1 MSDQLSEGDGGS
13 DRPVGGEQEELL
25 SPFEA
30 HLDSLASH
38 DFLRGSEDGRQQ
50 SPFRSAS
57 FDPSELEEAQWY
69 SNANVSE
76 RAGSIRSFSA
86 AAADRSGPSHS
97 CGPSFATVSGA
108 ALSAGSINVSAAVA
122 AAHQSLQAPG
132 IKFFWESGFWS
143 QIFGGRDDAANL
155 YGADFKRPEAPVLGE
170 AELQPRKVPRQSGP
184 SVGAVGGSSFLNAV
198 RDREVLSWKQKR
210 DKERDEALSLW
221 ESLLVTW
228 PERITVIGQILVLE
242 PQVRR
247 GMVEDLLG
255 GKAPATL
262 RKRKRCRSVLGYA
275 LFLRNRR
282 VDFPGS
288 EELFYAYMCMLRE
301 EGKPSSTRKSLL
313 EAITFCRFVLGIPEL
328 ASLGESKRCHGS
340 ARARDFKPRV
350 QASPFTVEELSKLH
364 RILFED
370 PEPWNQ
376 LMAGSLL
383 FCVYSRARW
392 EDLEHADRLIID
404 RADDGM
410 AAYIEASVGV
420 HKTMGAKIMKGQ
432 LLPLVA
438 PAVGV
443 VEGNWV
449 EQYVKAGDWARL
461 LLFGSK
467 EVRPERRIAFAG
479 ISYWSGVHPMQDV
492 RKDRGGMIGQ
502 KKSLA
507 FALGTPQT
515 PPTELA
521 FADLTKKAYR
531 DMVSHESTDGAP
543 MRKLPL
549 PEKRARK
556 ESQQARLAGLELEGE
571 LDPAYQLVDACNHQL
586 EHSVI
591 YWLAPSKCPKREL
604 EVIAGFKEKPSV
616 LQVEQNTVKLGGP
629 STTIECDASDAL
641 RCQWAW
647 QRRGLAYDQCRMIS
661 YNVHQKWVQKL
672 LDAYFAP
679 TGGGSNMA
687 ASYSD
692 SRSVFDARVD
702 ACGLPKE
709 DAAKVKAAVGSL
721 RQLAFISSFTPG
733 QADEA
738 PLMAALKSML
748 GRDAELAVQASF
760 RALYHEAYAIVTS
773 EMRQKIEKSEEPT
786 ARRLTQPER
795 AERHEKQVAKLV
807 GVLIK
812 GPSEP
817 SEALVDKAVSAYEQN
832 ELRYISW
839 ESCTSREQ
847 EVASERK
854 KDTRF
859 TIDEHSGKL
868 KVENKDAE
876 DKASTASEVH
886 VLQALQR
893 RSLALDQA
901 NLVEYTLMQQWSDRL
916 LRARM
921 DDPPPQYSRPSWSQ
935 LVAADKK
942 LFSEL
947 RDLTRDG
954 VQSACG
960 GARPLD
966 KHLPAVMMSYD
977 VVCLLKPMPQ
987 SVSGRSSDDSGK
999 ERPAPYTPKGPR
1011 KGAGKGKEGK
1021 GKGRMPAQLIA
1032 WGCTS
1037 STKKGNPYCY
1047 GFQLGNCTN
1056 AVTNNACVRN
1066 DSDAQASQSLGPE
1079 HFLGGSSFEA
1089 DACGQPAS
1097 SSPQHDKFSTI
1108 LQQCLSFFDSLPHE
1122 SVGTKTESHRD
1133 QVGKAFYSGM
1143 YSKGVVGLR
1152 TSVHRHPEE
1161 VKVLTSLIRAVEPT
1175 MLFSSLVVTEDSQV
1189 GVHKDA
1195 QNVCIQNLVIPMTR
1209 FGGGELLLEDP
1220 KACPWL
1226 CLELFAETG
1235 NMTSA
1240 LRSFGFQALPLGRRA
1255 KGPIHVTP
1263 LDLSR
1268 ALSWQYVK
1276 RLVQAGDVFVVHL
1289 SPPARGPFAD
1299 AVAPLVADFCCW
1311 LRSEFPSVHFS
1322 VVCPASSAL
1331 WKQSGLLD
1339 LQRSCIQVS
1348 FTAADCGPG
1357 PHENFLL
1364 MSSLPELRVFETP
1377 ADASKIPSGG
1387 PVRAAPVAA
1396 PSFVHTNH
1404 FCTKFASALALA
1416 AGQLDT
1422 VPTPALVTNASA
1434 RAANQLQP
1442 RVSRA
1447 VVLVEEYHYQV
1458 TVPAPSGALPSLV
1471 SSQLSDLGIGKL
1483 VSITCGVYR
1492 SPLQFAERALNVGH
1506 PCDMCR
1512 ALPDQAMVVLGHLL
1526 IEGPVKVLRRRLDT
1540 ITQWKAW
1547 AAELEPAEAELH
1559 KSLPPSVAE
1568 VDMTSGFKIVG
1579 EEFPSGIFP
1588 LVNDAPLDANSRE
1601 LFEITEAEYREKG
1614 WLEQPRSWE
1623 ELELLFG
1630 DWLPAKR
1637 FGVRQRDKLRP
1648 IDDLAANGAN
1658 SAFAACDKLTLRAFD
1673 ELVWCATYIMRVLVQ
1688 KGTVHL
1694 VLSCGRVGF
1703 CVVALKHPDS
1713 GQVRGYA
1720 SRVLPFGASGSVT
1733 CFNRVARLIQR
1744 ILQEAWI
1751 LNCNYFDDFPVLE
1764 LSALSGS
1771 ADSTAHCI
1779 LDLLGFECST
1789 DKEEPFKSS
1798 ADVLGVTVDLS
1809 CEDLSEVRVRNREV
1823 KCCEVAASVDEVLDR
1838 GAIRSAEIAS
1848 LFGRIQFLEGQLM
1861 GRMGRLA
1868 LSELRSLGTSG
1879 GILKLGDSERH
1890 AFQNLR
1896 ERLLHGPPRAISA
1909 RPPGANVIVFTD
1921 GACEPEGDSMLCS
1934 IGGVLYVESSG
1945 KWATRY
1951 FGCRLPDSLV
1961 KAWSASGKK
1970 HLIGPVELYAVTT
1983 ARLLWR
1989 EYLDFAKGIFFIDHA
2004 GVHAACV
2011 NGSSHDRLW
2020 RLILLKLEEA
2030 DAKPMIAW
2038 YARVP
2043 SQSNPAEMFLLM
2055 SQEGLASF
2063 KQVQRVPGVPSKDSE
2078 KPGHPDGP
2086 PPKVPRVATEKAKA
2100 KAKARGGPKNKPAS
2114 LAQYETRTKFG
2125 NACWGF
2131 NLEDGCSNKTE
2142 KGAVTTKTVASST
2155 KAEETP
2161 NRPAS
2166 SEALARELLRI
2177 TRFDADSCLR
2187 LLDLVPKDKSLRT
2200 SQAQTSEGGKLGFG
2214 FYVRAGE
2221 ACVFNSCS
2229 SMPMVCRYLTSLVR
2243 AVDPTLEFGALQLLF
2258 NVQSGFHLDKSNEKG
2273 SRNLII
2279 PLTDFVGGQV
2289 WTRDESGDATYDHN
2303 GVSLRGR
2310 LMDVASG
2317 PVKLDPSVHHA
2328 VMPWQGNRI
2337 VLIAYM
2343 PSFSERLPTESR
2355 SLLSELGFVFRNLN
2369 SGATVKLRDIR
2380 TVTQGPPAPGSTRPL
2395 TAEVPL
2401 VLELCSGHA
2410 VLSRVAENLGFQA
2423 LSIDNNSSRAPGKQ
2437 IMRLDLADADNI
2449 DYLCE
2454 LVESERSRIALI
2466 FISLPSGTA
2475 SVHRGKHIEKWV
2487 RQGFQL
2493 PSALRSSDYP
2503 DMLPG
2508 LSGSDRRRVEEA
2520 NQLYFEV
2527 GLDFH
2532 LEEEVSKA
2540 VRSNF
2545 VDDASELVLRG
2556 KRLLLFKEMMT
2567 AAGCSDEHLFRDEEL
2582 EQTVWTETQKEIDAC
2597 WVWVATEFSGRSI
2610 TMRFGIRQGGKVR
2623 LIDDCTISCLNLTVG
2638 LRERFELHTIGKLAA
2653 VLSCALEWAP
2663 AGHLNHWV
2671 GRNYDL
2677 KSAYKQYGIHPDDR
2691 DLVRIAVNRPGQ
2703 DSPEILGL
2711 NALPFGSVA
2720 SVSAFLRV
2728 SYAVWKIGIV
2738 LARVLWTAYFD
2749 DFTNVCRSLLK
2760 DNTAWAIESLFDLLG
2775 ISFDRSGRK
2784 AVEHA
2789 AVFGTLGL
2797 QVDLSHSAER
2807 RVLIGHTEK
2816 RKDELVESLN
2826 GVMDAGSIE
2835 PRSFE
2840 RLRGRMV
2847 FFEGYSFGRVSNQA
2861 MRTLARASKSS
2872 VTFELGLRHKAALQV
2887 LLDRVSSS
2895 APLIVQPRIRSTWI
2909 LFTDGAC
2916 EPERQWGGIGGVLI
2930 SPNGYCAGYFGEEV
2944 PSSLMHDLLAASK
2957 NPIFELELAPLL
2969 IAYELWGNL
2978 FEGSQLV
2985 CYLDNEGARHSCI
2998 RCFADSSE
3006 SSDLWVQK
3014 ILELEMQ
3021 SRVHVWYGR
3030 VPTSSN
3036 IADGPS
3042 RLTFGAVE
3050 HMCRYRSRPSL
3061 ATLLSRRG

>member
-1 MSDQLSEGDGGS
+1 MLTCACCERRASHRL
-13 DRPVGGEQEELL
+13 
-25 SPFEA
+25 
-30 HLDSLASH
+30 LASRCWRLLL
-38 DFLRGSEDGRQQ
+38 F
-50 SPFRSAS
+50 
-57 FDPSELEEAQWY
+57 
-69 SNANVSE
+69 
-76 RAGSIRSFSA
+76 
-86 AAADRSGPSHS
+86 AD
-97 CGPSFATVSGA
+97 
-108 ALSAGSINVSAAVA
+108 
-122 AAHQSLQAPG
+122 
-132 IKFFWESGFWS
+132 
-143 QIFGGRDDAANL
+143 
-155 YGADFKRPEAPVLGE
+155 
-170 AELQPRKVPRQSGP
+170 
-184 SVGAVGGSSFLNAV
+184 
-198 RDREVLSWKQKR
+198 
-210 DKERDEALSLW
+210 
-221 ESLLVTW
+221 
-228 PERITVIGQILVLE
+228 
-242 PQVRR
+242 
-247 GMVEDLLG
+247 
-255 GKAPATL
+255 
-262 RKRKRCRSVLGYA
+262 
-275 LFLRNRR
+275 
-282 VDFPGS
+282 
-288 EELFYAYMCMLRE
+288 
-301 EGKPSSTRKSLL
+301 
-313 EAITFCRFVLGIPEL
+313 
-328 ASLGESKRCHGS
+328 
-340 ARARDFKPRV
+340 KPRV
-350 QASPFTVEELSKLH
+350 QASPFAVEELSKLH

-443 VEGNWV
+443 VDGNWV
-449 EQYVKAGDWARL
+449 EQYVKVRGRLGLQEPPHSPVMPAPDRQGMPTIRSLDSDEAGDWARL
-461 LLFGSK
+461 LLYGSK
-467 EVRPERRIAFAG
+467 EVRPERRVSSHSCKCTCISFATKFG
-479 ISYWSGVHPMQDV
+479 PSPEELLLLGYHTGDFKMPLTYGRDSAAPTLILLNRVLLAIRQGTFKPDCTRSGRFVKPCSGDGSLV
-492 RKDRGGMIGQ
+492 AGMAGQ
-502 KKSLA
+502 GVKTFRSLA

-521 FADLTKKAYR
+521 FADLTKKVFGSGDGDPTVGELSCIRQLHFEASTLVIQTYR

-549 PEKRARK
+549 PEKRVRK

-672 LDAYFAP
+672 LDCLSIVPPPNF
-679 TGGGSNMA
+679 
-687 ASYSD
+687 
-692 SRSVFDARVD
+692 
-702 ACGLPKE
+702 
-709 DAAKVKAAVGSL
+709 AAV
-721 RQLAFISSFTPG
+721 
-733 QADEA
+733 
-738 PLMAALKSML
+738 
-748 GRDAELAVQASF
+748 
-760 RALYHEAYAIVTS
+760 
-773 EMRQKIEKSEEPT
+773 
-786 ARRLTQPER
+786 
-795 AERHEKQVAKLV
+795 
-807 GVLIK
+807 
-812 GPSEP
+812 
-817 SEALVDKAVSAYEQN
+817 
-832 ELRYISW
+832 
-839 ESCTSREQ
+839 
-847 EVASERK
+847 
-854 KDTRF
+854 
-859 TIDEHSGKL
+859 
-868 KVENKDAE
+868 
-876 DKASTASEVH
+876 
-886 VLQALQR
+886 
-893 RSLALDQA
+893 
-901 NLVEYTLMQQWSDRL
+901 TL
-916 LRARM
+916 
-921 DDPPPQYSRPSWSQ
+921 SQ
-935 LVAADKK
+935 CVRADK
-942 LFSEL
+942 
-947 RDLTRDG
+947 
-954 VQSACG
+954 
-960 GARPLD
+960 
-966 KHLPAVMMSYD
+966 
-977 VVCLLKPMPQ
+977 
-987 SVSGRSSDDSGK
+987 
-999 ERPAPYTPKGPR
+999 
-1011 KGAGKGKEGK
+1011 
-1021 GKGRMPAQLIA
+1021 
-1032 WGCTS
+1032 
-1037 STKKGNPYCY
+1037 
-1047 GFQLGNCTN
+1047 
-1056 AVTNNACVRN
+1056 
-1066 DSDAQASQSLGPE
+1066 
-1079 HFLGGSSFEA
+1079 
-1089 DACGQPAS
+1089 
-1097 SSPQHDKFSTI
+1097 
-1108 LQQCLSFFDSLPHE
+1108 
-1122 SVGTKTESHRD
+1122 
-1133 QVGKAFYSGM
+1133 
-1143 YSKGVVGLR
+1143 
-1152 TSVHRHPEE
+1152 
-1161 VKVLTSLIRAVEPT
+1161 
-1175 MLFSSLVVTEDSQV
+1175 
-1189 GVHKDA
+1189 
-1195 QNVCIQNLVIPMTR
+1195 
-1209 FGGGELLLEDP
+1209 
-1220 KACPWL
+1220 
-1226 CLELFAETG
+1226 
-1235 NMTSA
+1235 
-1240 LRSFGFQALPLGRRA
+1240 
-1255 KGPIHVTP
+1255 
-1263 LDLSR
+1263 
-1268 ALSWQYVK
+1268 
-1276 RLVQAGDVFVVHL
+1276 
-1289 SPPARGPFAD
+1289 
-1299 AVAPLVADFCCW
+1299 
-1311 LRSEFPSVHFS
+1311 
-1322 VVCPASSAL
+1322 
-1331 WKQSGLLD
+1331 
-1339 LQRSCIQVS
+1339 
-1348 FTAADCGPG
+1348 
-1357 PHENFLL
+1357 
-1364 MSSLPELRVFETP
+1364 
-1377 ADASKIPSGG
+1377 
-1387 PVRAAPVAA
+1387 
-1396 PSFVHTNH
+1396 
-1404 FCTKFASALALA
+1404 
-1416 AGQLDT
+1416 
-1422 VPTPALVTNASA
+1422 
-1434 RAANQLQP
+1434 
-1442 RVSRA
+1442 
-1447 VVLVEEYHYQV
+1447 
-1458 TVPAPSGALPSLV
+1458 
-1471 SSQLSDLGIGKL
+1471 
-1483 VSITCGVYR
+1483 
-1492 SPLQFAERALNVGH
+1492 
-1506 PCDMCR
+1506 
-1512 ALPDQAMVVLGHLL
+1512 
-1526 IEGPVKVLRRRLDT
+1526 
-1540 ITQWKAW
+1540 
-1547 AAELEPAEAELH
+1547 
-1559 KSLPPSVAE
+1559 
-1568 VDMTSGFKIVG
+1568 
-1579 EEFPSGIFP
+1579 
-1588 LVNDAPLDANSRE
+1588 
-1601 LFEITEAEYREKG
+1601 
-1614 WLEQPRSWE
+1614 
-1623 ELELLFG
+1623 
-1630 DWLPAKR
+1630 
-1637 FGVRQRDKLRP
+1637 
-1648 IDDLAANGAN
+1648 
-1658 SAFAACDKLTLRAFD
+1658 
-1673 ELVWCATYIMRVLVQ
+1673 
-1688 KGTVHL
+1688 
-1694 VLSCGRVGF
+1694 
-1703 CVVALKHPDS
+1703 
-1713 GQVRGYA
+1713 
-1720 SRVLPFGASGSVT
+1720 
-1733 CFNRVARLIQR
+1733 
-1744 ILQEAWI
+1744 
-1751 LNCNYFDDFPVLE
+1751 
-1764 LSALSGS
+1764 
-1771 ADSTAHCI
+1771 
-1779 LDLLGFECST
+1779 
-1789 DKEEPFKSS
+1789 
-1798 ADVLGVTVDLS
+1798 
-1809 CEDLSEVRVRNREV
+1809 
-1823 KCCEVAASVDEVLDR
+1823 
-1838 GAIRSAEIAS
+1838 
-1848 LFGRIQFLEGQLM
+1848 
-1861 GRMGRLA
+1861 
-1868 LSELRSLGTSG
+1868 
-1879 GILKLGDSERH
+1879 
-1890 AFQNLR
+1890 
-1896 ERLLHGPPRAISA
+1896 
-1909 RPPGANVIVFTD
+1909 
-1921 GACEPEGDSMLCS
+1921 
-1934 IGGVLYVESSG
+1934 
-1945 KWATRY
+1945 
-1951 FGCRLPDSLV
+1951 
-1961 KAWSASGKK
+1961 
-1970 HLIGPVELYAVTT
+1970 
-1983 ARLLWR
+1983 
-1989 EYLDFAKGIFFIDHA
+1989 
-2004 GVHAACV
+2004 
-2011 NGSSHDRLW
+2011 
-2020 RLILLKLEEA
+2020 
-2030 DAKPMIAW
+2030 
-2038 YARVP
+2038 
-2043 SQSNPAEMFLLM
+2043 EMFLLM

-2063 KQVQRVPGVPSKDSE
+2063 KQDASGKLPLDAVMSRLMHDQRICQFLLPMQKTQVQRVPGVPFKDTE
-2078 KPGHPDGP
+2078 KPGPPDGP

-2142 KGAVTTKTVASST
+2142 KDPKSGWMKCEKGLHVCAACHKPGHSVLTCKSAK

-2177 TRFDADSCLR
+2177 TRFDAASCLR

-2229 SMPMVCRYLTSLVR
+2229 NMPMVCRYLTSLVR
-2243 AVDPTLEFGALQLLF
+2243 VVDPTFEFGALQLLF
-2258 NVQSGFHLDKSNEKG
+2258 NVQSGFHLDKFNEKG
-2273 SRNLII
+2273 SLNLII

-2289 WTRDESGDATYDHN
+2289 WTRDESGDVTYDHS
-2303 GVSLRGR
+2303 GASLRGR

-2328 VMPWQGNRI
+2328 VMPWQGNRT

-2380 TVTQGPPAPGSTRPL
+2380 MVTQGPPAPGSTRPL
-2395 TAEVPL
+2395 SAEVPL

-2423 LSIDNNSSRAPGKQ
+2423 LSIDNNSSRAPGKE

-2527 GLDFH
+2527 GRLVQFACSLGLLVALENPDTSLFWQTSFFRGIEQIAKGFLTRFHLCCHGGERPRLLRLWASQDVFAPLEARCDGSHQHLPWKPRLVGRQLRFTTADESIYPTALCHRLLSLVAVHCGLPLHLPESASGIPLSHKATRIALGIQPRGNAFGPLVAEFSHFLSCFCPSSKPHLADAYLAQLPKGSRMVRRQVLRSGESQAVEHCEHCIFLEVNDRRSQSGVLPSVELCSISIPCEPDEFIRRAVEVGHPRSLDFH

-2545 VDDASELVLRG
+2545 VDDASELARFRISFVKKWSARAQELQPAEDKLHSDMPDYLSEVLRG

-2567 AAGCSDEHLFRDEEL
+2567 AAGCSDEHLFRDIASGFRISGWVPVTGNTAPKVRAPKMSSTSLRLLAPGLNKTVFSSKLARRQDEEL
-2582 EQTVWTETQKEIDAC
+2582 EQTVWAETQREIDSC

-2623 LIDDCTISCLNLTVG
+2623 LIDDCTISCLSLTVG
-2638 LRERFELHTIGKLAA
+2638 LRERFELHTIDKLAA

-2691 DLVRIAVNRPGQ
+2691 DLVRIAINRPGQ

-2760 DNTAWAIESLFDLLG
+2760 DTTAWAIESLFDLLG

-2784 AVEHA
+2784 AVQHA

-2826 GVMDAGSIE
+2826 GIMDAGSLE

-2847 FFEGYSFGRVSNQA
+2847 LFVSNQA

-2930 SPNGYCAGYFGEEV
+2930 SPNGSCAGYFGEEV

-3006 SSDLWVQK
+3006 PSDLWVQK

-3042 RLTFGAVE
+3042 RLTFGANKNPFFLDFKTLVAE
-3050 HMCRYRSRPSL
+3050 AQATVFTDPARISDDNYTRPFILAGSKLISVLTSASDESSLMPPTMGRWKTSFPAAKQFQSHGAVIAPVMKAKSEDPALLQLISKLLPDSINNEFPRFAAAVGTWFFYGESDMFICTDFESELIGGLRVQLGGETQFYGMPVTAIVDVCNATKMKAADIKGFLAEMTPDRL
-3061 ATLLSRRG
+3061 ATIAERALPFVHGSLQPNSALVVPTGWVMSYASYATVGDGEASYVYGLRKGFLLRKGLEESKKQFQMLLAKEIGGTANTSWLQFLQTLADVELKGNPALTPVKADCPTS